1 MLPCPTDRRAR
12 AEARQRR
19 QRRCQPMCSA
29 WPVRDRGPGQVGQRG
44 TLEELERRV
53 VAVVPR
59 LVVDVSL
66 CRHLRSPD
74 RAAA

>member
-19 QRRCQPMCSA
+19 CQPRCSA
-29 WPVRDRGPGQVGQRG
+29 RPVHDRGPGQVGQRG
-44 TLEELERRV
+44 TLEEPERRV

-59 LVVDVSL
+59 QVIDVSL
-66 CRHLRSPD
+66 RRHLRSPD